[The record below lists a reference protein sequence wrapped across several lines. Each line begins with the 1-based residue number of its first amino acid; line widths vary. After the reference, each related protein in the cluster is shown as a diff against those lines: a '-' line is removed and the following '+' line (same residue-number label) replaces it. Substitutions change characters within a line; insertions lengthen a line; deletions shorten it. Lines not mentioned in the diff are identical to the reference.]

1 MIRSLQRLLATGV
14 AWLLLVPAA
23 LGAGPV
29 SYSYDALHRL
39 TAVSY
44 PDGSQIQYSYDP
56 AGNMTQKRLAI
67 VLDPDDPA
75 RPAACGTAAGVPS
88 LIAPTADLC
97 SVGTATAVT
106 TANGAHRWTCEGADD
121 FSQCSAPGLSVAGGG
136 DGIGDVVLVS
146 LTGAGCVL
154 AHAEVVAP
162 PAGLPAGTVLP
173 YGVLDFT
180 LTGCEAGVSATL
192 VISYS
197 GPVGGYIFWKY
208 LGGEW
213 MTMPNVVLSGNTA
226 TLTIQ
231 DNGPYDADSTFGVI
245 RDPSGPGTLHGGG
258 PAPTPIPA
266 MTPLSVLLLLALLSG
281 LGWWGIQRRFSKG

>member
-1 MIRSLQRLLATGV
+1 MIRSSQRLLATV
-14 AWLLLVPAA
+14 LACLLLAPAA
-23 LGAGPV
+23 RGAGTV

-44 PDGSQIQYSYDP
+44 PDGSQIQYRYDP
-56 AGNMTQKRLAI
+56 AGNMTQKRLA
-67 VLDPDDPA
+67 VVVDPDDPDDPDGPDDPDN
-75 RPAACGTAAGVPS
+75 PAWPASCGTAAGAPS
-88 LIAPTADLC
+88 LIAPAAALC

-121 FSQCSAPGLSVAGGG
+121 VIQCSAPGLSVAGGG
-136 DGIGDVVLVS
+136 GTGDVVLAS
-146 LTGAGCVL
+146 LTGDGCVL
-154 AHAEVVAP
+154 AGAEVVAP

-173 YGVLDFT
+173 YGALDFT

-197 GPVGGYIFWKY
+197 GPVGGYIFWKH

-231 DNGPYDADSTFGVI
+231 DNGPYDADSTLGVI
-245 RDPSGPGTLHGGG
+245 
-258 PAPTPIPA
+258 
-266 MTPLSVLLLLALLSG
+266 
-281 LGWWGIQRRFSKG
+281 